1 MEGRGKKG
9 GGAFSTMASLVVVMY
24 GMQFSFLNGQS
35 QVLGVRELEE
45 VANRDNGG
53 LAGEEGLGNL

>member
-1 MEGRGKKG
+1 
-9 GGAFSTMASLVVVMY
+9 MY

-53 LAGEEGLGNL
+53 LAGEEGLGNLYMVSYTIHSMRERE